1 MLNLVY
7 HDLMEKIEKHNG
19 KKYLLID
26 DYGLQ
31 SQKKDMIQ
39 TSFRVK

>member
-1 MLNLVY
+1 MLILVY
-7 HDLMEKIEKHNG
+7 HDLMGKIKKHNG

-26 DYGLQ
+26 DYVLQ
-31 SQKKDMIQ
+31 SQKKHMIQ